1 MKTKIGY
8 LVDPVEKT
16 VVEVVLSNDY
26 RAIYP
31 LLKCDT
37 YDVVNINDDMDGIF
51 VDDEGLFK
59 DDPAFFQFD
68 GCPSA
73 LAGRGLLL
81 GCYGE
86 TGESRPRPVISL
98 EDFTKRV
105 RFEV

>member
-16 VVEVVLSNDY
+16 VTEVVLSDNY

-31 LLKCDT
+31 LLECDT
-37 YDVVNINDDMDGIF
+37 FDMVTINAEGDGIF
-51 VDDEGLFK
+51 VDDEGLLK
-59 DDPAFFQFD
+59 EGQSFFQID

-73 LAGRGLLL
+73 LAGRGLVL
-81 GCYGE
+81 GCYEE